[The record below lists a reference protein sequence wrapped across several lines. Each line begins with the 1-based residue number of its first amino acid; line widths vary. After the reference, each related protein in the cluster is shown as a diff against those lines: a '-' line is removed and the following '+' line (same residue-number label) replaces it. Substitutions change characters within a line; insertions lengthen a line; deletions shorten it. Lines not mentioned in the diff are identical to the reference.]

1 MGEGPVETARQ
12 TAIGP
17 SGVPSAGLRG
27 VLSAEPAVEPVAGP
41 AAGPPGQ
48 DPSGVSSGDLADV
61 DPSRPCDRDRG
72 PHPHPH
78 PDPDRGSSVS
88 GHCLLDGAP
97 DGALGEL
104 GAALQLRAVSKR
116 YHQGATS
123 VVALDGVDL
132 VVRPGELVGLV
143 GRSGSGKST
152 LLHVAGG
159 LDRPDAGEVT
169 VGGVALG
176 ACSRS
181 QLARLRRRRIGFV
194 FQFFQLVAG
203 LTVRENVALPLAL
216 DGRRDHDGAVDALLH
231 AVGLGEVAH
240 RLPGELSGGQMQRV
254 AVARALVGGPALVL
268 ADEPTG
274 NLDSASADAVLSL
287 LVDQARHRGAALVLA
302 THDAAAVARMDRV
315 VTMRDGRLDPGDE
328 QRPAEGR

>member
-1 MGEGPVETARQ
+1 
-12 TAIGP
+12 
-17 SGVPSAGLRG
+17 
-27 VLSAEPAVEPVAGP
+27 
-41 AAGPPGQ
+41 
-48 DPSGVSSGDLADV
+48 
-61 DPSRPCDRDRG
+61 
-72 PHPHPH
+72 
-78 PDPDRGSSVS
+78 
-88 GHCLLDGAP
+88 
-97 DGALGEL
+97 
-104 GAALQLRAVSKR
+104 VSKR